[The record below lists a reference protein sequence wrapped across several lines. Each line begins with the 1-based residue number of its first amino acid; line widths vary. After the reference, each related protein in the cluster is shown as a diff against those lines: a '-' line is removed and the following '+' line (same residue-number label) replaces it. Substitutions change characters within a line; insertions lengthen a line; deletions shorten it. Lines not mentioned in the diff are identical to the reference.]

1 MGCNFALLG
10 LACVGRDPEAF
21 QAIRPLNHWGK
32 TLCEIDSGI
41 WVEYVNCILCGKFAH
56 ACSMNTYTYSIA
68 SLPGPWLAFHHLQY
82 GTTFVQNVW
91 NEAIFMYFTMYV
103 LHNQIRVQSQKEVAD
118 IVTMDPLWIEFRS
131 SPSAYLSSRKMDVD
145 VFVNDVL
152 QVSLVPR
159 LAWPKTHS
167 SRCSC

>member
-1 MGCNFALLG
+1 
-10 LACVGRDPEAF
+10 
-21 QAIRPLNHWGK
+21 
-32 TLCEIDSGI
+32 
-41 WVEYVNCILCGKFAH
+41 
-56 ACSMNTYTYSIA
+56 
-68 SLPGPWLAFHHLQY
+68 
-82 GTTFVQNVW
+82 
-91 NEAIFMYFTMYV
+91 MYFTMYV
-103 LHNQIRVQSQKEVAD
+103 LHNQIRVQSQQEVAD

-145 VFVNDVL
+145 VFVNYVL

>member
-1 MGCNFALLG
+1 
-10 LACVGRDPEAF
+10 
-21 QAIRPLNHWGK
+21 
-32 TLCEIDSGI
+32 
-41 WVEYVNCILCGKFAH
+41 
-56 ACSMNTYTYSIA
+56 
-68 SLPGPWLAFHHLQY
+68 
-82 GTTFVQNVW
+82 
-91 NEAIFMYFTMYV
+91 MYFTMYV
-103 LHNQIRVQSQKEVAD
+103 LHNQIRVQSQQEVAD